1 MINWTK
7 IQVEYVA
14 GNMSLKQLAK
24 DKRVSYSTLS
34 KKASEGGW
42 AQKRKEHRAKIGNE
56 ALARA
61 RARGLKRM
69 DELLKAT
76 EAVLDTALQ
85 TVQDPEQFKRWIV
98 TEDCGKGM
106 SESSE
111 KKFQK
116 VDTKAMKDMVTVLKD
131 LTGLMRDAYDLK
143 TPAQEL
149 GEKLARERIGAV
161 KAQAAQTRAQTEKLK
176 RESGTDDSGAGG
188 AVILPAMDL
197 IEDEPE

>member
-98 TEDCGKGM
+98 TEGQGEGL

-111 KKFQK
+111 KKFEK

-176 RESGTDDSGAGG
+176 RESGTDDSGTGG
-188 AVILPAMDL
+188 AVILPAQDL